1 MKASVVR
8 SPSPSPAVPVRRFA
22 PLVLAVLVA
31 GFITIVIRGR
41 TAEAPKYVPQEVP
54 AILGIQALD
63 IAVEIAVRIDSGQPP
78 AWVTP
83 SGWKRVRSL
92 YEAYDHA
99 PLWLEPE
106 GVKNR
111 ATALLEALQAAP
123 QHALLTDRY
132 PIDSIR
138 RVVDSPVMSKG
149 TTARDLAD
157 ADVLL
162 TAAYVGYATD
172 MLVGQ
177 VDPRSISQG
186 WHIPVKQAVV
196 DSAITRALEDT
207 SMSQGLTAMA
217 PQDSEY
223 VLLKAEYAR
232 YQEIL
237 KAGGWAEVDRGVST
251 DELRARL
258 EAEGYTVDSTTT
270 VAKALKTFQERHGL
284 APDGVIGKGTFAA
297 LNVSAAE
304 RVKQIASNIERH
316 RWLPRSLGSRYVY
329 VNVPAFRLDAYDSGQ
344 RVLTMKVVVGAEYEG
359 KNTPVFSDS
368 MKSVVFRP
376 YWNVTPEI
384 QKKEIAPKVAK
395 DTTFLERND
404 MEYYRVNGARYVRQ
418 KPGPKNALGYVK
430 FLFPNDYNIYMHDTP
445 EKSLFAQSARAAS
458 HGCVR
463 LERPAELAQLVLG
476 WPADSVRTA
485 MNLGADNRVVALAK
499 KIPVYI
505 VYFTVY
511 ARDGHLYFGDDL
523 YKRDDLLKSR
533 MELAAP

>member
-1 MKASVVR
+1 
-8 SPSPSPAVPVRRFA
+8 VRRLA
-22 PLVLAVLVA
+22 PLVLAILVA
-31 GFITIVIRGR
+31 VLITVIIRGR
-41 TAEAPKYVPQEVP
+41 AAEPPKYVPQEVP

-123 QHALLTDRY
+123 EHALLTDRY

-138 RVVDSPVMSKG
+138 RVIDSPVLSNG
-149 TTARDLAD
+149 ATARDLAD

-172 MLVGQ
+172 MLAGQ
-177 VDPRSISQG
+177 VDPRSISQS
-186 WHIPVKQAVV
+186 WHIPVKQAVI
-196 DSAITRALEDT
+196 DSALTRALEDT

-223 VLLKAEYAR
+223 VLLKQEYAH
-232 YQEIL
+232 YQQVAQ
-237 KAGGWAEVDRGVST
+237 AGGWPEIERGVSL

-258 EAEGYTVDSTTT
+258 EAEGYAVDSTN
-270 VAKALKTFQERHGL
+270 VFAALKSFQERHGL

-297 LNVSAAE
+297 LNVPAAE
-304 RVKQIASNIERH
+304 RVKQIASNLERH
-316 RWLPRSLGSRYVY
+316 RWLPRLLGSRYVY

-344 RVLTMKVVVGAEYEG
+344 RVLTMKVVVGAEYQG

-368 MKSVVFRP
+368 MTSVVFRP
-376 YWNVTPEI
+376 YWNVPPEI
-384 QKKEIAPKVAK
+384 QKNEIAPHIAQ
-395 DTTFLERND
+395 DSTYLARND
-404 MEYYRVNGARYVRQ
+404 MEYYRQSGERYVRQ

-430 FLFPNDYNIYMHDTP
+430 FLFPNDFNIYMHDTP

-463 LERPAELAQLVLG
+463 LERPAALAELVLG
-476 WPADSVRTA
+476 WPADSVRSA
-485 MNLGADNRVVALAK
+485 MNTGADNRTIPLK
-499 KIPVYI
+499 QKIPVYI

-533 MELAAP
+533 MELVAP